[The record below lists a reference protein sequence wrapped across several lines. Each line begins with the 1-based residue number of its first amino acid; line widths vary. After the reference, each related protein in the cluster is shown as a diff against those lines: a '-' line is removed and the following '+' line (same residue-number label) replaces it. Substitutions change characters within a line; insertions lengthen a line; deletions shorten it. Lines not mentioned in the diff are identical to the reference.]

1 MLLLLAS
8 KNPNKKKEMEA
19 ILPNE
24 YEIKD
29 LNDLGFEKEIEE
41 NGKSLEENALIKA
54 RYFKEATGLNCIAED
69 SGLEVAAL
77 DNEPGIYSARYAGLQ
92 KNDRDNIKL
101 LLFKLNG
108 QSNRNAQFRIII
120 ACIMDERE
128 YLFEGIIKGVIAE
141 NPRGD
146 SGFGY
151 DPVFIPFGYD
161 RTFAELGIET
171 KTKISHRTEAL
182 RKLIDHLEHYK

>member
-19 ILPNE
+19 FLPNE

-29 LNDLGFEKEIEE
+29 LNDLSFDKEIEE

-69 SGLEVAAL
+69 SGLEVTAL

-92 KNDRDNIKL
+92 KSDQDNIKL

-108 QSNRNAQFRIII
+108 QSNRDAQFRTII
-120 ACIMDERE
+120 ACILDDQE

-151 DPVFIPFGYD
+151 DPVFIPVGYNQ
-161 RTFAELGIET
+161 TFAELGIEA

-182 RKLIDHLEHYK
+182 KKLIHHLEDYK